1 MENFFDVAT
10 PEEIGHHFP
19 FAVKN
24 AQELDALRRELKAEP
39 DRNLGYLASLYYC
52 RGDTEKAD
60 ACLDRIEDEQHRLDI
75 GMMLY
80 ECRES

>member
-24 AQELDALRRELKAEP
+24 AQELDALRRELEAEP

-52 RGDTEKAD
+52 RGDTQKAD
-60 ACLDRIEDEQHRLDI
+60 FYLAQIKDERRQLDM
-75 GMMLY
+75 GMLLY
-80 ECRES
+80 ECRDA